1 MCDILSA
8 SPAFSTAATESVR
21 TLGSSDRLGV
31 VKKDESLTNDSES
44 NDEKMRYEYGMKR
57 KRVVDKEERVRWAE
71 K

>member
-57 KRVVDKEERVRWAE
+57 
-71 K
+71 